1 MLVHLQLFLGLVYFS
16 VEELPKMNVVHVGL
30 LEYFYHFI
38 V

>member
-1 MLVHLQLFLGLVYFS
+1 MHLQLFLGLVYFS
-16 VEELPKMNVVHVGL
+16 VEEVPEMSVFHVGP